1 MLMTLLIESD
11 YVALA
16 EIKEYLK
23 LHFVT
28 NDMGKPR
35 YFLGIE
41 VDYQK
46 HGLLLSKK
54 KYVLN
59 LLKETDLFG
68 ANLLAL
74 QWKSM

>member
-41 VDYQK
+41 VAYQK
-46 HGLLLSKK
+46 RGLLLTK